1 MGQRSLSQLAQ
12 WFAHQSQRYDL
23 PLAEQ
28 LMLENVSHWL
38 KRQDDGRPARPADE
52 LRDPW
57 IGFSNQ

>member
-1 MGQRSLSQLAQ
+1 MGQRSLSELAR
-12 WFAHQSQRYDL
+12 WFAHQSKRYDL

-38 KRQDDGRPARPADE
+38 RRQDEGQKSGPGPGP
-52 LRDPW
+52 RDPW